1 MAGTAQHAAPMDAET
16 WRAQFDAGR
25 DLTVGLEEE
34 LLLLHPTTLAP
45 LPAGP
50 RAVELIGEPGR
61 RFRTELPAAQIE
73 QVTDPCETLAAAIA
87 ELEAGRR
94 RMASALEGFARL
106 AGAALHP
113 TAPLRSEL
121 VENERYAPL
130 VAEYGPITQL
140 ELVQGFH
147 VHVGVAGADRALA
160 VFNALRSYLPEIAA
174 LAVNGPF
181 LAGEDTGLASVR
193 PKLAELLPRQG
204 VPPVIESFEYVEAL
218 TRWGAAAG
226 AFPDATQLWWEVRLH
241 PRHPTVEVRCADQ
254 PTTVRGSGA
263 VAGFV
268 LSLVAWLLERLD
280 AGEALPV
287 HDTVRIA
294 ENRWRA
300 CRHGLAGSLIDL
312 DTGAL
317 APARD
322 RLLARIDEVSAA
334 GARIGAAEQLG
345 WARELTAFN
354 GAERQRALAAEHG
367 VAEVIAHLADAFLES
382 PA

>member
-1 MAGTAQHAAPMDAET
+1 MDAAT
-16 WRAQFDAGR
+16 WRAQYDSGR
-25 DLTVGLEEE
+25 DLTIGLEEE
-34 LLLLHPTTLAP
+34 LLLLDPATLAP
-45 LPAGP
+45 LPEGP
-50 RAVELIGEPGR
+50 RAIERLADAGR

-73 QVTDPCETLAAAIA
+73 QVTDPCDTLADAVA
-87 ELEAGRR
+87 ELHAGRK
-94 RMASALEGFARL
+94 RMASALDGFARL

-113 TAPLRSEL
+113 TAPVRSQL
-121 VENERYAPL
+121 VVNERYAPI

-160 VFNALRSYLPEIAA
+160 IFNALRSFLPEVAVLAA
-174 LAVNGPF
+174 NGPF

-204 VPPVIESFEYVEAL
+204 VPPAIASFEYVEEL

-226 AFPDATQLWWEVRLH
+226 AFPDATQLWWEARLH
-241 PRHPTVEVRCADQ
+241 PRHPTIEVRCADQ
-254 PTTVRGSGA
+254 PSTVRGSGA

-268 LSLVAWLLERLD
+268 VSLVAWLLERLD
-280 AGEALPV
+280 AGETLPV

-300 CRHGLAGSLIDL
+300 CRHGLEGCLIDL
-312 DTGAL
+312 DTGASVL
-317 APARD
+317 ARE
-322 RLLARIDEVSAA
+322 RVLARIDEISGA
-334 GARIGAAEQLG
+334 GARAGATRQLE
-345 WARELTAFN
+345 WARELAAFN
-354 GAERQRALAAEHG
+354 GTERQRALAGQHG
-367 VAEVIAHLADAFLES
+367 VDGVIAHLADAFLES